1 MRCANLGTT
10 WTELSCWLELRDVL
24 VLPPLVANMP
34 LARLDTGSDGS
45 GDTSDV
51 ARAVARLHTLIEHFD
66 VRAVYVERI
75 DGLPA
80 ETGAVPDIA
89 VLTVRVLAAGA
100 VHELKLFATWY
111 LDLPTATVG
120 AEPAYLA

>member
-10 WTELSCWLELRDVL
+10 WTDLACWLELHDVL
-24 VLPPLVANMP
+24 LLPPLVANMP

-45 GDTSDV
+45 GDTNDV
-51 ARAVARLHTLIEHFD
+51 ARAVGRLRMLIEHFD

-80 ETGAVPDIA
+80 ETGALPDIA

-100 VHELKLFATWY
+100 IHELKLFATWY
-111 LDLPTATVG
+111 VELLEATAGV
-120 AEPAYLA
+120 EPAHLM

>member
-1 MRCANLGTT
+1 MRCANLGAT
-10 WTELSCWLELRDVL
+10 WTDLARWLELRDVL

-45 GDTSDV
+45 GDTQDV
-51 ARAVARLHTLIEHFD
+51 ARVVGRLCLLIEHFD

-80 ETGAVPDIA
+80 ETGGAPDIA
-89 VLTVRVLAAGA
+89 VLTVRVLVAGA

-111 LDLPTATVG
+111 LDLLDASVG
-120 AEPAYLA
+120 AEPAHLA